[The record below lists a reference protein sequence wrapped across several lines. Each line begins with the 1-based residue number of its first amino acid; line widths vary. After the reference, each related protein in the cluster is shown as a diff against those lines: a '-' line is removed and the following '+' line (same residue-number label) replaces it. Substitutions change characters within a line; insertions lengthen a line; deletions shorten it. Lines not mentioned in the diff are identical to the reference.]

1 MTATALLSE
10 LKSRGVILE
19 AKGDKLAF
27 WPRGKVTPD
36 LKAEIIRYKAEI
48 LALLQSPPPDLTLAD
63 AYRRFWS
70 LSESDPIETFHAAY
84 LEIVTLEGQT
94 PPEVAWQTLRE
105 AATTYHAETGV
116 CPFCRERGPLHL
128 PPEEISAELLDH
140 NSERGGP

>member
-48 LALLQSPPPDLTLAD
+48 LALLQSPPPDPTLAD
-63 AYRRFWS
+63 AYHRYWS
-70 LSESDPIETFHAAY
+70 LLESDSVEAFQAAY
-84 LEIVTLEGQT
+84 REIVRLEAQAEPT
-94 PPEVAWQTLRE
+94 IAWRTLRD
-105 AATTYHAETGV
+105 AATAYHAETGF
-116 CPFCRERGPLHL
+116 CPFCRNSGPPHL
-128 PPEEISAELLDH
+128 PAEEIGEELL
-140 NSERGGP
+140 SGYGAK